1 MRLATT
7 KSRLFSTLAV
17 SAAIMALS
25 GCASAAKK
33 LSDDSVSA
41 IEQKKMGGIVLS
53 LKPEKL
59 KCQYGGLSVRNVKTG
74 QTRSTSLLVVSWD
87 AKRNIKML
95 SVPPG
100 TYEMAGGN
108 CQSQT
113 PNGNFTYTSDSKF
126 IGMEAAYSPFKVG
139 AGEAVYP
146 GTFIVRG
153 RKADGPRY
161 GITDLSQFK
170 AEGLEKK
177 YKSLSNRFVSRP
189 VSVIG
194 AADTGLRSQSGYINK
209 N

>member
-1 MRLATT
+1 MGVVIAA
-7 KSRLFSTLAV
+7 FV
-17 SAAIMALS
+17 SLS

-41 IEQKKMGGIVLS
+41 IEENKMGGIILS

-59 KCQYGGLSVRNVKTG
+59 KCQYGGLSVRNVQTG
-74 QTRSTSLLVVSWD
+74 QSLATSLLVVSWD
-87 AKRNIKML
+87 AKRNIKLL

-100 TYEMAGGN
+100 TYQMSGGN

-113 PNGNFTYTSDSKF
+113 PAGNFTYTSDSKF
-126 IGMEAAYSPFKVG
+126 IGVETAYSPFTVA
-139 AGEAVYP
+139 AGEVVYP

-153 RKADGPRY
+153 RKANGPRY
-161 GITDLSQFK
+161 GITDLSEFK

-177 YKSLSNRFVSRP
+177 YKRLSSRFVSRP
-189 VSVIG
+189 VRMLGQGQS
-194 AADTGLRSQSGYINK
+194 GLQSRSGYINK